1 MQNIP
6 LLQNPSNNF
15 SPSPIKH
22 TISSGDAD
30 GDVQRGNASFDKVL
44 ADEMNG
50 RYEAAEATPANTG
63 ATSNT
68 APSKLPEN
76 TGATVEDLK
85 DLKDSGGLKDSI
97 DLKDMDL
104 AGLEELENLVDVK
117 GTETQEKAETKS
129 DIATIT
135 IIATTPQLT
144 ELTGMLPG
152 LSVAHHPSIRIAAGN
167 PTETSAEERIGV
179 PPEPGAEAR
188 IDVGRNIPAAAGVD
202 VSRNALADAGV
213 DARADV
219 PQAESATA
227 AGQQAAIAVIQS
239 GLVSALAGKAGTG
252 AQGAITP
259 ALAGDLKSRTAAT
272 LAAAAVAPMRGKHA
286 AVTKDIQ
293 DETATK
299 LTLSATQSA
308 ARQVEFSSPDFSV
321 PGQGEKCE
329 KSLLELATPKE
340 VHIPGLV
347 NVSAALA
354 VFAPEQGAVP
364 AAAGAPVHTALWLE
378 PRIGA
383 AGWDNA
389 LGQKILW
396 MVSNQQQ
403 VAELNLDPP
412 DLGPLQVI
420 LSITDDQA
428 SATFVSQHAD
438 VRQALE
444 AALPR
449 LKEMMAESGISLG
462 NTTVSADTPQQQ
474 GGFERQHHADT
485 PRRSGGDAIG
495 ASEIKS
501 TKSTTIGM
509 GYIDTGRSRLVD
521 TFA

>member
-1 MQNIP
+1 MQNIL

-15 SPSPIKH
+15 LPSPIKH
-22 TISSGDAD
+22 AMSSGDAD
-30 GDVQRGNASFDKVL
+30 GDVQRGSASFDKVL

-50 RYEAAEATPANTG
+50 KYEAAEAKPANTNT
-63 ATSNT
+63 ASNT
-68 APSKLPEN
+68 ALSKLPEN
-76 TGATVEDLK
+76 TGATAEDLK
-85 DLKDSGGLKDSI
+85 DLKDSGGLQDST
-97 DLKDMDL
+97 DLKDLDL
-104 AGLEELENLVDVK
+104 AEELENLMDVK
-117 GTETQEKAETKS
+117 GTEINSTETQEKAETKS

-135 IIATTPQLT
+135 IIATPPQFT
-144 ELTGMLPG
+144 DLTGTLPG
-152 LSVAHHPSIRIAAGN
+152 LSVVQPHHPSISIAAGN
-167 PTETSAEERIGV
+167 RTETSAEERIGV
-179 PPEPGAEAR
+179 PPEPGTEAR
-188 IDVGRNIPAAAGVD
+188 IDAGRNIPAASATD
-202 VSRNALADAGV
+202 ATRNALADT
-213 DARADV
+213 RADV
-219 PQAESATA
+219 PQAESTTA
-227 AGQQAAIAVIQS
+227 ARQQASITVIQS
-239 GLVSALAGKAGTG
+239 GLANALAGKAGTG
-252 AQGAITP
+252 AQAAITP
-259 ALAGDLKSRTAAT
+259 ASGGDLKSRASVT
-272 LAAAAVAPMRGKHA
+272 LAAAVAPVRGKHA

-299 LTLSATQSA
+299 LASSA
-308 ARQVEFSSPDFSV
+308 AQSTAQQVEFSSPEFSV
-321 PGQGEKCE
+321 AGQGEKSG

-340 VHIPGLV
+340 VHITGLV
-347 NVSAALA
+347 NVPAALA
-354 VFAPEQGAVP
+354 VFAPEQSAVP
-364 AAAGAPVHTALWLE
+364 AATGAPVHTALWLE

-389 LGQKILW
+389 LGQKVLW

-462 NTTVSADTPQQQ
+462 NTTVSADTPRQQ
-474 GGFERQHHADT
+474 GGFERQHQSGT
-485 PRRSGGDAIG
+485 PRRSGGDAIEAPG
-495 ASEIKS
+495 VKS
-501 TKSTTIGM
+501 GKSATIGM